1 MAERDLISFVRA
13 LGVEAP
19 HWLRVGI
26 GDDAAEVALPGG
38 ERLVVSAD
46 MLVAGVHCRSDE
58 APERIG
64 AKAIARAHSDTAAMA
79 ARPFCT
85 LVTAALPDDWDD
97 DMGQR
102 LCQGLWATC
111 QSIGAPLIGGDVS
124 STDGPLVLS
133 VTALA
138 TPGPA
143 GVITRAGAHVGDAIC
158 VTGRLGGSL
167 LGHHLEFTPRI
178 AEALALA
185 ESCDVHAMIDI
196 SDGLSTD
203 LLHLAHESGV
213 GVEIRGVDVPV
224 SDAAHTLAGRDD
236 RSALDHALHDGEDY
250 ELLFC
255 LPVPEAERLSG
266 EGIVGVDVS
275 VIGRVVEGGDVVL
288 FHADGTHCPL
298 MAAGWEHGT
307 Q

>member
-13 LGVEAP
+13 LGAEAP

-26 GDDAAEVALPGG
+26 GDDAAEVALPGEG
-38 ERLVVSAD
+38 RLVVSAD
-46 MLVAGVHCRSDE
+46 MLVAGVHCDSDE

-64 AKAIARAHSDTAAMA
+64 AKAVARAHSDTAAMA

-85 LVTAALPDDWDD
+85 LVTAALPHDWDD
-97 DMGQR
+97 DMARQ
-102 LCQGLWATC
+102 LCNGLWATC
-111 QSIGAPLIGGDVS
+111 QAIGAPLIGGDVS

-158 VTGRLGGSL
+158 VTGHLGGSL
-167 LGHHLEFTPRI
+167 VGHHLDFTPRI
-178 AEALALA
+178 PEALALA
-185 ESCDVHAMIDI
+185 ESCDIHAMIDI

-203 LLHLAHESGV
+203 LLHMARESGV
-213 GVEIRGVDVPV
+213 SVELYGADVPI
-224 SDAAHTLAGRDD
+224 SDAAHTLAAQNE
-236 RSALDHALHDGEDY
+236 RSPLAHALHDGEDY

-255 LPVPEAERLSG
+255 LSATEAERLG
-266 EGIVGVDVS
+266 AEGIAGVQVS
-275 VIGRVVEGGDVVL
+275 VIGKVIEGSESVL
-288 FHADGTHCPL
+288 YFGDGTHCPL
-298 MAAGWEHGT
+298 VAAGWEHGI
-307 Q
+307 